1 MDIGLPQF
9 QDYMA
14 KMCTSHTSIRDIGL
28 PKFKTSPL
36 RLRSTLK
43 WRKEKEQN
51 LWKEIYKKEDR
62 NNNRIILV
70 YVHIGDETL
79 ILSYF
84 LRYFLWKWEHTIL
97 YPMLQQR
104 PPIWPR
110 GLKLYTPDS
119 TPSLSS
125 ACTTSYVYTEVH
137 TFPSNPDLQDFH
149 LIPCLRQLSH
159 GLPSLSVNFI
169 RSNLHHFDAP
179 DASLLMLPPHKFR
192 WI

>member
-97 YPMLQQR
+97 YPMLQQAPYLTPGTKVVYPWLHPFSLVR
-104 PPIWPR
+104 MYHIVCIYWGAHFPVESRSTGFPPNTLPA
-110 GLKLYTPDS
+110 S
-119 TPSLSS
+119 TFSRF
-125 ACTTSYVYTEVH
+125 T
-137 TFPSNPDLQDFH
+137 
-149 LIPCLRQLSH
+149 I
-159 GLPSLSVNFI
+159 SVGEFY
-169 RSNLHHFDAP
+169 
-179 DASLLMLPPHKFR
+179 
-192 WI
+192 